1 MSEYTFHP
9 GNSNCWKLCD
19 DADGDNAD
27 DDDDVD
33 GDDNADDNADD
44 LLLVSI
50 RTCLVLGS
58 IRTQLANKGDR
69 AAWLVTADHGA
80 Q

>member
-1 MSEYTFHP
+1 MCHDADDD
-9 GNSNCWKLCD
+9 NADADD
-19 DADGDNAD
+19 DADG
-27 DDDDVD
+27 
-33 GDDNADDNADD
+33 DDNADD

-69 AAWLVTADHGA
+69 DACLVTADQGA

>member
-1 MSEYTFHP
+1 M
-9 GNSNCWKLCD
+9 CD

-27 DDDDVD
+27 DDDVD
-33 GDDNADDNADD
+33 GDDNADDDADD

>member
-9 GNSNCWKLCD
+9 ENSNCWKFCHD
-19 DADGDNAD
+19 ADNADADADG
-27 DDDDVD
+27 
-33 GDDNADDNADD
+33 DDNADD

-58 IRTQLANKGDR
+58 IRTQPANKGDR
-69 AAWLVTADHGA
+69 DACLVTADHGA

>member
-1 MSEYTFHP
+1 MCH
-9 GNSNCWKLCD
+9 
-19 DADGDNAD
+19 NAD
-27 DDDDVD
+27 DDNADADDDAD
-33 GDDNADDNADD
+33 GDDNADDDADD

-69 AAWLVTADHGA
+69 DACLVTADHGA

>member
-1 MSEYTFHP
+1 M
-9 GNSNCWKLCD
+9 CD
-19 DADGDNAD
+19 DADDDNAD

-33 GDDNADDNADD
+33 GDDNADDDADD

>member
-27 DDDDVD
+27 ADDDAD
-33 GDDNADDNADD
+33 GDDNADD